1 MVRISLPSVLA
12 FAAIYTALAAPF
24 CQGAK
29 VKVWDQHAP
38 SHYEKAQF
46 QQAVVSSEG
55 VIRLGRRLKP
65 FADLD
70 AAHVWDLVEVK
81 DGALFAAAGD
91 EGKVYKISADG
102 KTSVVYADD
111 QSRPFCLAPAGDDA
125 VYVGAGPHGQILR
138 VDVNGKVKVV
148 CDTGEPYVWSLAVDA
163 KTGTLYAGTGPHGR
177 IYKISPE
184 GKGEV
189 LYAAKQDHVLC
200 VTAGPNGAVYA
211 GVDKNGLV
219 YRIDAKGKAFVL
231 YQAAQAEIRTLKV
244 TADAVYAGTSAPTK
258 RHGGAVAGASGSGVV
273 TADLTTSKPEA
284 AVVLGVKVSKEKD
297 EKPSK
302 GAASDADSK
311 ESKGSPAS
319 APSTPSG
326 GENSV
331 YRIGLDGGV
340 REVFRAKAMMLC
352 LARQGNHLFVGTGMD
367 GELFDVDE
375 ATREHSEIARLDHGQ
390 VLCMCQRRDGSI
402 VLGAGDPGK
411 LYVLEDR
418 YAVRGTMVSE
428 VLDTKLVSKWGALR
442 WQADA
447 PAKTSV
453 SVAVRSGNTAEPEDA
468 WSDWSAEQ
476 TDAGKAGIEAPPARF
491 LQYRLALSSNDP
503 AVTPSVRGVTLRY
516 QTTNQ
521 SPEVTKVETP
531 DLNAVNLDTP
541 KKLKFKW
548 SAVDANEDELSFAL
562 YVRKDSWK
570 GWMELEEDCDKTEY
584 EWDPTTAPDGVYQ
597 LKVVASD
604 RKDNSDAE
612 ALTGERTSSPF
623 VVCHTAPAV
632 KVKATPAANGALI
645 EATALSPLVR
655 LTSASYT
662 LNGKK
667 SVNVFPADGLF
678 GGAAKTFQFTTDGL
692 KPGTYVVVLRVHDAA
707 GNIGSGDVVF
717 TVGGAE

>member
-1 MVRISLPSVLA
+1 MVRISLPSTLGLA
-12 FAAIYTALAAPF
+12 VVYAIIAAPF

-29 VKVWDQHAP
+29 VKVWDQHTP

-70 AAHVWDLVEVK
+70 AAHVWSLVEVK
-81 DGALFAAAGD
+81 DGVLFAAAGD
-91 EGKVYKISADG
+91 EGKVYKIASDG

-111 QSRPFCLAPAGDDA
+111 QSRPFCLAPASDDA

-138 VDVNGKVKVV
+138 VDVNGKMKVV
-148 CDTGEPYVWSLAVDA
+148 CDTGEPYVWSLAVDP
-163 KTGTLYAGTGPHGR
+163 KSGTLYAGTGPHGR

-200 VTAGPNGAVYA
+200 VTTGPDGAVYA
-211 GVDKNGLV
+211 GVDKGGLV

-231 YQAAQAEIRTLKV
+231 YQAAQAEIRTLKA
-244 TADAVYAGTSAPTK
+244 TADALYAGTSAPTK
-258 RHGGAVAGASGSGVV
+258 RHGGAVAGASGSAVV
-273 TADLTTSKPEA
+273 TAGLTTSKPEA
-284 AVVLGVKVSKEKD
+284 AAAVGVKVSEEKIK
-297 EKPSK
+297 KPSK
-302 GAASDADSK
+302 GSASDADSK

-319 APSTPSG
+319 APSAPSG
-326 GENSV
+326 DENSV
-331 YRIGLDGGV
+331 YRIGLDGSV
-340 REVFRAKAMMLC
+340 REAFRAKAMMLC

-367 GELFDVDE
+367 GELFDIDE
-375 ATREHSEIARLDHGQ
+375 ATHEHSEIARLDHGQ

-411 LYVLEDR
+411 LYLLENG
-418 YAVRGTMVSE
+418 YAARGTMVSE

-442 WQADA
+442 WHAEA
-447 PAKTSV
+447 PAKTIV
-453 SVAVRSGNTAEPEDA
+453 SAAVRSGNTAEPDDA

-476 TDAGKAGIEAPPARF
+476 TDAGKAVIEAPPARF
-491 LQYRLALSSNDP
+491 LQYRLTLSANDP
-503 AVTPSVRGVTLRY
+503 AATPSVRGVTLRY
-516 QTTNQ
+516 QTINQ
-521 SPEVTKVETP
+521 APEVTKVEAP

-541 KKLKFKW
+541 KRLKFKW

-562 YVRKDSWK
+562 YVRKDGWK
-570 GWMELEEDCDKTEY
+570 GWMELEDDCDKTDY

-597 LKVVASD
+597 FKVVASD

-612 ALTGERTSSPF
+612 ALTGERTSSSF

-632 KVKATPAANGALI
+632 KVKATPAAGGALI
-645 EATALSPLVR
+645 EASASSPLVR

-678 GGAAKTFQFTTDGL
+678 DGQAKTFQFKTDGL

-717 TVGGAE
+717 TVE